1 MAASG
6 TAIRERDVR
15 WRGALAVLQEVRREP
30 GVTRAEVARR
40 VGLSSGSSTEI
51 TARLRGLDLVTET
64 SAAVTGRGRP
74 TTALWQHA
82 GGPVVLAVDV
92 RYEDWRCAVAGLDG
106 RPGLLRAE
114 RHHGLEPDQVFR
126 TVRDA
131 ITRAGRRYR
140 HRLRAVSVAI
150 PGTVRHGRVVQ
161 ASPLGWTAVDL
172 TDLVADTDVP
182 LLIGND
188 ATLAGLAEART
199 GAACTAATAL
209 HLTVEVGIGGTLLID
224 GRPVTGTSGAAG
236 EYGHLP
242 FGDRRL
248 RCPCGARG
256 CWDLQVDGRAL
267 ARHLGADPPVEPRR
281 YARAVLDRAPH
292 DPPAQR
298 AVSAVATALGA
309 GIAGLVNAHD
319 PDIVTLGGLA
329 GPLRAA
335 AAADFAAA
343 YTGGLMNF
351 RRSLPPPV
359 LPAVH
364 GDDGAL
370 HGAAAAAL
378 DHVLTQSGLTAWA
391 DEQTSAGGQLALGQ
405 R

>member
-1 MAASG
+1 MAANG
-6 TAIRERDVR
+6 TAIRDVR
-15 WRGALAVLQEVRREP
+15 WRTVLAVLQEVRREP

-40 VGLSSGSSTEI
+40 LKLSSGSSTEI

-64 SAAVTGRGRP
+64 PAAVTGRGRP
-74 TTALWQHA
+74 TTALWQHPA
-82 GGPVVLAVDV
+82 GPVVLAVDV

-106 RPGLLRAE
+106 RPNLLRSG
-114 RHHGLEPDQVFR
+114 RHHGLEPDLVLDV
-126 TVRDA
+126 VRDA
-131 ITRAGRRYR
+131 VTRAGRRYR

-150 PGTVRHGRVVQ
+150 PATLQHGRIVQ
-161 ASPLGWTAVDL
+161 ASPLGWAAVDL
-172 TDLVADTDVP
+172 TTVVTDTPVP
-182 LLIGND
+182 LLIDND

-199 GAACTAATAL
+199 GAARAAATAL
-209 HLTVEVGIGGTLLID
+209 HLTVEVGIGGVLVID
-224 GRPVTGTSGAAG
+224 GQPVTGASGAAG

-248 RCPCGARG
+248 TCPCGARG

-267 ARHLGADPPVEPRR
+267 ARYLGADPPVEPRR
-281 YARAVLDRAPH
+281 YARAVLDRAAH
-292 DPPAQR
+292 DPRAQR
-298 AVSAVATALGA
+298 AVSAVVAALGA
-309 GIAGLVNAHD
+309 GIAGLVNAQD

-335 AAADFAAA
+335 AAPEFTAA
-343 YTGGLMNF
+343 YTGGLMSF

-370 HGAAAAAL
+370 HGAATAAL
-378 DHVLTQSGLTAWA
+378 DHVLTEAGLTAWA
-391 DEQTSAGGQLALGQ
+391 DERTSADPQRATGQ